1 MKVELAIVLLVSFVF
16 ATNAVGQSQQ
26 AVAQSV
32 MENARAICTFTEA
45 AGGLTVTCPRDLAR
59 DSRLAF
65 ATAIAN
71 ADAVI
76 SGRARQI
83 SFRLRGG
90 GLFAEANPQTGI
102 REVTSP
108 PPSVRSSNTPSKPRT
123 VVVGTLADTV
133 LEWRGKALSST
144 QVGRD
149 KHGLLVEWRYPDT
162 TYLMGRRLQGGI
174 EAYRVI
180 KITPR
185 Q

>member
-1 MKVELAIVLLVSFVF
+1 MNAALPIVLLAFF
-16 ATNAVGQSQQ
+16 AFTTSASGQSR
-26 AVAQSV
+26 AGAQSIL
-32 MENARAICTFTEA
+32 ENAQAICSFNEA
-45 AGGLTVTCPRDLAR
+45 ASGLTVTCPADLAR

-71 ADAVI
+71 ADAAL
-76 SGRARQI
+76 SGNARHI

-90 GLFAEANPQTGI
+90 GLFAEASPQTGI
-102 REVTSP
+102 REVTTAAP
-108 PPSVRSSNTPSKPRT
+108 AVRSSTTPGKPRT
-123 VVVGTLADTV
+123 VIVGTLADTV

-149 KHGLLVEWRYPDT
+149 DHGLLVEWRYSDA

-180 KITPR
+180 KIKPAS
-185 Q
+185 